1 VDFAYIYACVR
12 YDICQ
17 IIFASFGRFLRTF
30 WELSEVLASPSVVVV
45 EKSDNRIVVEFSN
58 IPRQYINALRRLA
71 ISEVPTLA
79 IDDVVILENS
89 SVMHD
94 EAVAHRLGLIPLR
107 TDPGRFVMPHEC
119 DCGSTLG
126 CAKCRVLLVLDAEA
140 TDKTKVVTSGEM
152 VSEDEMVKP
161 VSKDIPVVVL
171 APSQKLKFEAY
182 ARLGIGKQHAKWQP
196 TSAAVV
202 KDGKNESETVLII
215 ETNGALTAE
224 EILKEST
231 ERLQSKIKNFKQVIG
246 ALKIPKSA

>member
-1 VDFAYIYACVR
+1 M
-12 YDICQ
+12 
-17 IIFASFGRFLRTF
+17 
-30 WELSEVLASPSVVVV
+30 ASPSVEVV
-45 EKSDNRIVVEFSN
+45 EKSDNKIVVKFTN
-58 IPRQYINALRRLA
+58 IPRQYVNSLRRLA
-71 ISEVPTLA
+71 VSEVATLA

-126 CAKCRVLLVLDAEA
+126 CAKCRVLLVLDSEA

-152 VSEDEMVKP
+152 KSEDEMVKP
-161 VSKDIPVVVL
+161 VSKDIPIIAL

-182 ARLGIGKQHAKWQP
+182 ARLGTGKQHAKWQP

-202 KDGKNESETVLII
+202 KDGKDDSEIILVLES
-215 ETNGALTAE
+215 NGALTAE
-224 EILKEST
+224 EILKESM
-231 ERLQSKIKNFKQVIG
+231 ERMQSKIKNFKQIVG
-246 ALKIPKSA
+246 SLKIPKSA

>member
-1 VDFAYIYACVR
+1 M
-12 YDICQ
+12 
-17 IIFASFGRFLRTF
+17 
-30 WELSEVLASPSVVVV
+30 ASPSVEVV
-45 EKSDNRIVVEFSN
+45 EKSDNRIVVKFNN
-58 IPRQYINALRRLA
+58 IPRQYVNALRRLA

-161 VSKDIPVVVL
+161 VSRDIPIVVL

-196 TSAAVV
+196 TAAAVV
-202 KDGKNESETVLII
+202 KDGKDENEIVLII